1 MPLNIQLSIMQ
12 LTQFSDIGLRLLMYL
27 AQEQRETPAITLAEV
42 SSQFVI
48 PRNHLA
54 KIAAKLVKAG
64 WVEAIRGRS
73 GGLRLAMK
81 PADIRLGQVL
91 RLLEGHAAVIDCEK
105 LQCKLNKGCELKLAL
120 ANAYEA
126 FYQVL
131 DQHTLAAVTQG
142 LAGKEIVRM
151 QQGFM
156 AIYLEKSP
164 LDQSAVN

>member
-1 MPLNIQLSIMQ
+1 MQ

-54 KIAAKLVKAG
+54 KVAAKLVKGG

-73 GGLRLAMK
+73 GGLRLAIK

-91 RLLEGHAAVIDCEK
+91 RLLEGHAEVIDCEK
-105 LQCKLNKGCELKLAL
+105 LQCRLNKNCELKLAL
-120 ANAYEA
+120 ASAYEA

-131 DQHTLAAVTQG
+131 DQHTLVDVTHG

-164 LDQSAVN
+164 VSKSEVN

>member
-1 MPLNIQLSIMQ
+1 MQ

-54 KIAAKLVKAG
+54 KVAAKLVKGG

-73 GGLRLAMK
+73 GGLRLAIK

-91 RLLEGHAAVIDCEK
+91 RLLEGHAEVIDCEK
-105 LQCKLNKGCELKLAL
+105 LQCRLNKNCELKLAL
-120 ANAYEA
+120 ASAYEA

-131 DQHTLAAVTQG
+131 DQHTLVDVTHG
-142 LAGKEIVRM
+142 LAGKEIVIM

-164 LDQSAVN
+164 VSKSEVN

>member
-1 MPLNIQLSIMQ
+1 MQ

-27 AQEQRETPAITLAEV
+27 AQEQRESPAITLAEV

-54 KIAAKLVKAG
+54 KVAGKLVKGG

-91 RLLEGHAAVIDCEK
+91 RLLEGHAEVIDCEK
-105 LQCKLNKGCELKLAL
+105 LRCKLNKACELKLAL
-120 ANAYEA
+120 ASAYEA

-131 DQHTLAAVTQG
+131 DQHTLADVTHG

-151 QQGFM
+151 QKGFM
-156 AIYLEKSP
+156 AIYL
-164 LDQSAVN
+164 DRSAVEQSTVH